1 MTKNELLKLFLLHR
15 SRVSLKMSKL
25 GNDLAARGRR
35 HDNSYSG
42 STELCI
48 MEKISNTSDEDE
60 KAHNKKLLYS
70 IHASKNDYL
79 PEFFENGILDMN
91 VLQLI
96 EFITDKV
103 VEFEESVLKPGEL
116 STVDVNECKKY
127 VISKFDNVSDDVKS
141 IIGNTVEYICDSNKA
156 ILKTL
161 MRSEEGVDNVTHK
174 EE

>member
-1 MTKNELLKLFLLHR
+1 
-15 SRVSLKMSKL
+15 
-25 GNDLAARGRR
+25 
-35 HDNSYSG
+35 
-42 STELCI
+42 
-48 MEKISNTSDEDE
+48 
-60 KAHNKKLLYS
+60 
-70 IHASKNDYL
+70 
-79 PEFFENGILDMN
+79 MN